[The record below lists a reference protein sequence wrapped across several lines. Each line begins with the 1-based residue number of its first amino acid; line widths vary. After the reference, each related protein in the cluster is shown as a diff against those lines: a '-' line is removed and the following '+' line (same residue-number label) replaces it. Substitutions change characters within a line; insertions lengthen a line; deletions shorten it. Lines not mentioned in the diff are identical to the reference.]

1 MALALTKEIKLL
13 AKHSAVYSFGTFMQ
27 RIVALLLLPV
37 YTRFLSP
44 YDYGVKELVGLSA
57 DVIGIL
63 LASAISG
70 AFYRFY
76 FKYKSVEDRNEV
88 VSTALLTVGAIGLL
102 ALLPLTMS
110 AKMMAGAILNDPGL
124 HHFFLI
130 AFVSLWFQTLNNI
143 SYNYLKANKQSL
155 KFISVSFAKMVMAI
169 ALNIYFVCF
178 LKIGVMGILISNLIT
193 VVIISLFLSF
203 PLFFR
208 VGARFSKTKILEML
222 RFGLPLIPSQFGAF
236 IVHLSDR
243 FFLKEYCSIAD
254 AGLYSLGYRFGAL
267 PGNFIS
273 DPFNQIFQPRR
284 LEVYKQ
290 KNSEYIFGRI
300 FTYFLLLML
309 FAGLLVSVLTKD
321 LLMIMAD
328 EQFWAAYQVVPLI
341 VLATTIFSFHYHLNI
356 GIIVAKKT
364 KFLAYINLSNGIVVL
379 ILNYLL
385 IPRFGIFG
393 AAWATVFAFIY
404 KAVLTYYFSSK
415 YFQIHFELLRVV
427 KLLVVAGVVYFLCQF
442 ITFQVVYV
450 SFLVKTIVVILCYP
464 VGLFLT
470 QFFSVN
476 EKEKIFFSIR
486 NCTLSGWMQ

>member
-1 MALALTKEIKLL
+1 MALTLTKEIKLL
-13 AKHSAVYSFGTFMQ
+13 AKHSAVYSLGTFMQ
-27 RIVALLLLPV
+27 RIVALLLLPI

-44 YDYGVKELVGLSA
+44 HDYGVKELVGLSA

-76 FKYKSVEDRNEV
+76 FKYDSCEERNEV
-88 VSTALLTVGAIGLL
+88 VSTALFTVGGIGLL

-110 AKMMAGAILNDPGL
+110 AKMMAGAILDDPGL
-124 HHFFLI
+124 YHFFLI

-143 SYNYLKANKQSL
+143 SYNYLKANKQSV
-155 KFISVSFAKMVMAI
+155 KFISISFVKMVMAI
-169 ALNIYFVCF
+169 SLNIYFVCF

-193 VVIISLFLSF
+193 VIVMSLFLSF

-208 VGARFSKTKILEML
+208 VGARFSKTKVTEML

-267 PGNFIS
+267 PGSFIS

-290 KNSEYIFGRI
+290 KDSEYVFGRI
-300 FTYFLLLML
+300 FTYFLVLML
-309 FAGLLVSVLTKD
+309 FAGLLVSVLTKE

-328 EQFWAAYQVVPLI
+328 EQFWPAYQVVPLI

-356 GIIVAKKT
+356 GIIIAKKT
-364 KFLAYINLSNGIVVL
+364 KFLAYVNFSNGALVL

-385 IPRFGIFG
+385 IPRYGIFG
-393 AAWATVFAFIY
+393 AAWATIFAFIY

-415 YFQIHFELLRVV
+415 FYRIHFELLRVG
-427 KLLVVAGVVYFLCQF
+427 KLILVAGIVYFLCQMLHV
-442 ITFQVVYV
+442 QSVYLA
-450 SFLVKTIVVILCYP
+450 FLLKTILVILCYP
-464 VGLFLT
+464 AGLFFVK
-470 QFFSVN
+470 FFSKK
-476 EKEKIFFSIR
+476 EKEKMLYCLKYR
-486 NCTLSGWMQ
+486 TTNGLM